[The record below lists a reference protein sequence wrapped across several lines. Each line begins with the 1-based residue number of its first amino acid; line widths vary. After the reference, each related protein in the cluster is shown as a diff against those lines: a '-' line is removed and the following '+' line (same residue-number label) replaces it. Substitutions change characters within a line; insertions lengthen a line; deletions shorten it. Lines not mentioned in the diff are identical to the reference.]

1 MSSTE
6 STSLVQ
12 RCSNFVSENKK
23 AVIIGTAAI
32 AIAAGGAAY
41 YASTSRRA
49 GFADVEK
56 GRRKLRDKKKN
67 GTGRS
72 SGKRRTVKDKGGP
85 ILEERSPKVVN
96 EEGELDAWFA
106 AYGKYRLTFWQRT

>member
-23 AVIIGTAAI
+23 AVIIGTAAV
-32 AIAAGGAAY
+32 AIAAGGVVY
-41 YASTSRRA
+41 YVSTSRRP
-49 GFADVEK
+49 GSGDVEK
-56 GRRKLRDKKKN
+56 GERKSRDKRKG

-72 SGKRRTVKDKGGP
+72 SGKRRTKDKDGP

-96 EEGELDAWFA
+96 EEGELDA
-106 AYGKYRLTFWQRT
+106 